1 MTDIIFK
8 GPSSKLSGKYY
19 KSTNSTTPIVLIL
32 YPETKDNTVPPAIE
46 SVISILKR
54 NNFSIFV
61 FNFKRINDKV
71 LDPLEK
77 KEEEVLDVI
86 AVLNWINEKHSE
98 GKILW
103 LFSFFSACWTGLQIV
118 MRRPEISDYILFSPS
133 TKIKDFSFIV
143 PCSAAGSIIYES
155 NLPNF
160 VEEIVE
166 KLLNKSDSKVEVIP
180 LENLNLEKGENID
193 EMTEPLETY
202 IKKRL
207 MEDGGKIKKIK
218 RDRRRRKKKKTLID
232 EEKSIHIIPIKSLEF
247 D

>member
-8 GPSSKLSGKYY
+8 GPTSKLSGKYY
-19 KSTNSTTPIVLIL
+19 KSNNSSAPIVLIL
-32 YPETKDNTVPPAIE
+32 YPESKDETIPPIIDL
-46 SVISILKR
+46 VISILKK
-54 NNFSIFV
+54 NNLSIFV
-61 FNFKRINDKV
+61 FNFKRISDKII
-71 LDPLEK
+71 DPMQK

-86 AVLNWINEKHSE
+86 AVLNWINEKYNE

-118 MRRPEISDYILFSPS
+118 MRRPEISDYILFFPPQ
-133 TKIKDFSFIV
+133 KIKDFSFIV
-143 PCSAAGSIIYES
+143 PCSAAGLIVYES

-160 VEEIVE
+160 VDEIVE

-180 LENLNLEKGENID
+180 LENLNMEKSENIN
-193 EMTEPLETY
+193 EITEPLETY

-207 MEDGGKIKKIK
+207 TEDCGKIKKIK
-218 RDRRRRKKKKTLID
+218 RDRRRRKKKKKPLD
-232 EEKSIHIIPIKSLEF
+232 EEKSIHVVPIKYLDF